1 MAEKNLRDLFEEKAR
16 KGDGAYAI
24 AYALM
29 DLSDS
34 QEATAKALNRLG
46 LGNAST
52 NMGAIEALG
61 MQVEKAAQII
71 GENIES
77 AGSAI
82 ASALPAAD

>member
-46 LGNAST
+46 LGDAST
-52 NMGAIEALG
+52 RMGAIELLASEVKSAS
-61 MQVEKAAQII
+61 QSIA
-71 GENIES
+71 ES
-77 AGSAI
+77 LDGVGSATG
-82 ASALPAAD
+82 ANE

>member
-24 AYALM
+24 ACALM

-34 QEATAKALNRLG
+34 QVATAKALNRLG

-52 NMGAIEALG
+52 HMGAIELLASEL
-61 MQVEKAAQII
+61 KSAAQTIA
-71 GENIES
+71 ES
-77 AGSAI
+77 IDGVGSAI
-82 ASALPAAD
+82 GASE